1 MSAMHLGGPG
11 QPVSGWS
18 SPPPPV
24 VSEKQQRADKKA
36 WVIAMVAVGLLALG
50 AV

>member
-1 MSAMHLGGPG
+1 MSAMHLGGGPG
-11 QPVSGWS
+11 RPVGGWS
-18 SPPPPV
+18 SPPPV
-24 VSEKQQRADKKA
+24 VSEKQRRADKKA